1 MTITCL
7 HYLIYINFNMLIV
20 FSRLV
25 GLDYFL
31 NILIIIIILFINI
44 EIQITELLKLKL
56 KFSYYLNITIFII
69 NLDYISIIFSIINIF
84 VKINDIFCFY
94 ICITNTYAVTLF

>member
-7 HYLIYINFNMLIV
+7 HYLIYINSNMLII
-20 FSRLV
+20 FSQLV

-31 NILIIIIILFINI
+31 NILIIIIILLIINI

-56 KFSYYLNITIFII
+56 KFSYYLNK
-69 NLDYISIIFSIINIF
+69 YY
-84 VKINDIFCFY
+84 KI
-94 ICITNTYAVTLF
+94 V

>member
-7 HYLIYINFNMLIV
+7 HYLIYINFNMLII
-20 FSRLV
+20 FSQLV

-31 NILIIIIILFINI
+31 NILIIIIILLIINI

-56 KFSYYLNITIFII
+56 NWNSVII
-69 NLDYISIIFSIINIF
+69 L
-84 VKINDIFCFY
+84 
-94 ICITNTYAVTLF
+94 TL